1 MERKWLFYNAAETK
15 PLLHLWRLAR
25 RRKVVLRR
33 MAAAAV
39 DSLAKAVQL
48 ADNSRLGSCYF
59 ACSRRIGKKR
69 LRRSILRKPVY
80 GN

>member
-1 MERKWLFYNAAETK
+1 VVILQWCRNPAVAAS
-15 PLLHLWRLAR
+15 LAAR

-33 MAAAAV
+33 MAAAVV

-48 ADNSRLGSCYF
+48 ADNSRLGSRYF
-59 ACSRRIGKKR
+59 TCSRRIGKRR